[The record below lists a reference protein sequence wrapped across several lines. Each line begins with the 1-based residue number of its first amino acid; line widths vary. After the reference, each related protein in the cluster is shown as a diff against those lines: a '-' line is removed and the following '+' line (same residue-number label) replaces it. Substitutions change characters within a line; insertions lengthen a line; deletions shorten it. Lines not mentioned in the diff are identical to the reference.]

1 MTMQKDFGAMT
12 QEIMEQLEHG
22 GAFLMTGEPA
32 NPMTIVCLELGR
44 CWQIPVATVFVRESR
59 YTYENLRKGSGR
71 FTISVPAKGTFS
83 KELAFCGT
91 RSGRDLDKMKE
102 TGMETTPSKTGG
114 VPGVKGCAI
123 QIECRVL
130 YATDLMDLDKL
141 DKDVRNS
148 MYGVQAWGPTGN
160 PHAMF
165 YAEILD
171 MRRG

>member
-1 MTMQKDFGAMT
+1 MTMQKDFGALT
-12 QEIMEQLEHG
+12 QEIMEQLENG
-22 GAFLMTGEPA
+22 GAFLMTGEPV
-32 NPMTIVCLELGR
+32 NPMTIGWLELGR

-71 FTISVPAKGTFS
+71 FTISVPAKGTFA

-123 QIECRVL
+123 QIEGRIL
-130 YATDLMDLDKL
+130 YATELMDLDKF
-141 DKDVRNS
+141 DAEKRAK
-148 MYGVQAWGPTGN
+148 MYDTKTWGPDGN

-165 YAEILD
+165 FAEILD
-171 MRRG
+171 MRRE